1 MIKVQQNKT
10 PITIKRL
17 RFRHQRHGWKRTPWL
32 SCIQK
37 LKEKI
42 SMVLFVILEV
52 SVHLTKKIV
61 VWKWKK
67 FTETNRNS
75 FRGQLNPLVM
85 NVKEKN
91 EFHSASLWLSL
102 ITAINIL
109 VIYLKFVCSFHR
121 LCFRSCFRSCIYS
134 ATYVRIAENPSLQN
148 RLCMIH
154 ASLKSKLT
162 KTVVHCLTANRHHS
176 YVNSST
182 IRIVNLL
189 CYTTVQK
196 QHVLRAIT

>member
-1 MIKVQQNKT
+1 MIKVEQNKT

-102 ITAINIL
+102 IIAVNIL

-121 LCFRSCFRSCIYS
+121 LCFRSCCYCFLLYLLGHLCSNCRESLS
-134 ATYVRIAENPSLQN
+134 PEPSLHDT
-148 RLCMIH
+148 RFVE
-154 ASLKSKLT
+154 K
-162 KTVVHCLTANRHHS
+162 
-176 YVNSST
+176 
-182 IRIVNLL
+182 
-189 CYTTVQK
+189 
-196 QHVLRAIT
+196 